1 MIHSWKYSPHHYIN
15 SGKLEWKSDYKDVGI
30 SSSTDI
36 GNSRKSL
43 PPLLEKGKGG
53 KEVVVPEP
61 RNWSHIRRD
70 VWRGQDKRDTAITG
84 ILSTCGDGDGGS
96 LASHFLLASSLL
108 WVSPMARS
116 SQKPAARDAGN
127 EVFRVS
133 PLWDSGTSLTSLLGA
148 QSGSES
154 SVNGSESNRHNS
166 GTSTKALKFFQ
177 NKIRAKNIQ
186 QKDNY

>member
-1 MIHSWKYSPHHYIN
+1 MVHSRKHSPHHYIN
-15 SGKLEWKSDYKDVGI
+15 SGKLEWESDYKDVGI

-36 GNSRKSL
+36 GDSRKSL
-43 PPLLEKGKGG
+43 PSLLEEGKGG

-70 VWRGQDKRDTAITG
+70 VWRGQDKRDITG
-84 ILSTCGDGDGGS
+84 ILSTCGGGGGAS

-133 PLWDSGTSLTSLLGA
+133 LLWDSGTSLTSLLGD
-148 QSGSES
+148 QSGLER
-154 SVNGSESNRHNS
+154 SVNGSESNRRKS
-166 GTSTKALKFFQ
+166 GTSTKALRSFQ
-177 NKIRAKNIQ
+177 NKIRAKNSQ